1 MTSQPRTLP
10 PDIVSAILSEAAL
23 TDAAKV
29 QTLATA
35 IAFEDDGPLAQRLMS
50 VPMPETD
57 PCSCP
62 ISRPASPNGERCS
75 RAPRSGVRRSGCW
88 RRLDRLDSFDVRSAV
103 STSLI
108 GTALGEGHQRP
119 AALDHL

>member
-1 MTSQPRTLP
+1 MTSQTRTLP

-35 IAFEDDGPLAQRLMS
+35 IAFEDDGPLAQRLRS

-57 PCSCP
+57 PCSWSE
-62 ISRPASPNGERCS
+62 IQAGVAQRRALLQGTEEWRAAERLLAEARPA
-75 RAPRSGVRRSGCW
+75 
-88 RRLDRLDSFDVRSAV
+88 
-103 STSLI
+103 
-108 GTALGEGHQRP
+108 
-119 AALDHL
+119 